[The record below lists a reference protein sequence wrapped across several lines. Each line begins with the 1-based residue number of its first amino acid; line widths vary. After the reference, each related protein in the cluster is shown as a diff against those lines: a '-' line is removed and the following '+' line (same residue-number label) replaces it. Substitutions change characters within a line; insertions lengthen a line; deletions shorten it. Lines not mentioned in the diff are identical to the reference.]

1 MGTVSDDISL
11 ALRMADEADEL
22 TLARFGALDLAVT
35 SFVSGF
41 ANVGNSLSGLFFRGT
56 T

>member
-22 TLARFGALDLAVT
+22 TLARFGALDLRVETKPDLTPVT
-35 SFVSGF
+35 D
-41 ANVGNSLSGLFFRGT
+41 AD
-56 T
+56 